1 MCLPVFL
8 AGCKRLFIV
17 CGPSYLDRM
26 WCVLELFVFIQMGG
40 KVEDVELAFIPPD
53 DDDPDTRAL
62 TLLEFFESRFEEFD
76 VANAQCFDPLQ
87 KDRLLSIVEAG
98 FGGLD
103 GFNDALK
110 ETMKALKSKAVLQLA
125 HESPQARA
133 RTVSADVPAAP
144 MEVIPI
150 DD

>member
-125 HESPQARA
+125 HESPNFHDQALTA
-133 RTVSADVPAAP
+133 TVSAEPL
-144 MEVIPI
+144 EVVTL
-150 DD
+150 DE